1 MIKFVLYDSQWYMKI
16 LLFKL
21 FQLADSIDRRYE
33 NILLDTKANSNVNM
47 LLVFIENKQTIFS
60 NRRFCRVILGFL
72 FVKKIISNHDLLINH
87 VRKQKNIH
95 SNVLWHLD
103 IDKTIFAIL
112 KSSIYDYQE
121 EISLYPSSFHGSISL
136 RRMSNFR
143 PILEVP

>member
-1 MIKFVLYDSQWYMKI
+1 MKI

-21 FQLADSIDRRYE
+21 FQSADSIDRRYE

-95 SNVLWHLD
+95 SNVL
-103 IDKTIFAIL
+103 
-112 KSSIYDYQE
+112 
-121 EISLYPSSFHGSISL
+121 
-136 RRMSNFR
+136 
-143 PILEVP
+143 